1 MSRRRLA
8 AVIEIRCWTLL
19 VMGLLLASLTS
30 GAHHPVWK
38 RRNFNDDIDAGGE
51 SAREVSK
58 GDDQSGNGGR
68 DDDGPVS
75 RTAPSSPVGHRNVLL
90 HEAVRQLLGFSSSP
104 ESKPGQ
110 GSAFLPDP
118 SRPPPM
124 PKYVMDLYD
133 KYRSGEMQ
141 DGPTLGNTIRSIH
154 AEIGEVN
161 GEAMFVFNLSS
172 IPPTERV
179 LRAKVHLYKRKPG
192 HRKKHSRMRG
202 DNTELILYEVAPHYL
217 SQTGSIIMRSS
228 SAGWQWYG
236 ATDAVVSC
244 LMADRQHP
252 HLFALSFRADKPS
265 GKTRQVSLK
274 KFVWHHSLPFLIL
287 YSNETES
294 VNLEELDIV
303 AERMHSRRVEGQ
315 GKDYEDLGGEEGV
328 GGEEGSINNEKES
341 PKSRDKDIED
351 VVPSVRREKRSI
363 LTNEIPED
371 PQEYYKFKYLK
382 FNMPQ
387 THPGMLTA
395 RREGRQKTG
404 GGRLIPYPPTRGQ
417 NRRRKHRGRK
427 GRRQSGR
434 KSSQRLLLP
443 DGWEDYHDN
452 AASPDNSPSKVCARR
467 RLVVDF
473 ADIGWGDWIISPKSF
488 EAHYCAG
495 TCPFPLTKKLR
506 PSNHAT
512 IQSIVNAVGLYA
524 DVPAPCCVPDVMTSV
539 TLLYFDENRNVVLKN
554 YPGMSVQSCACR

>member
-1 MSRRRLA
+1 
-8 AVIEIRCWTLL
+8 
-19 VMGLLLASLTS
+19 
-30 GAHHPVWK
+30 
-38 RRNFNDDIDAGGE
+38 
-51 SAREVSK
+51 
-58 GDDQSGNGGR
+58 
-68 DDDGPVS
+68 
-75 RTAPSSPVGHRNVLL
+75 
-90 HEAVRQLLGFSSSP
+90 
-104 ESKPGQ
+104 
-110 GSAFLPDP
+110 
-118 SRPPPM
+118 
-124 PKYVMDLYD
+124 
-133 KYRSGEMQ
+133 
-141 DGPTLGNTIRSIH
+141 
-154 AEIGEVN
+154 
-161 GEAMFVFNLSS
+161 MFVFNLSS

-179 LRAKVHLYKRKPG
+179 LRANVHLYKRKPG

-328 GGEEGSINNEKES
+328 AGEEGNINNEKGGNRNETEKQNIVGAPMKRRRDREDKVGGKMGKKHRENNMHSFGEGGDDDTYEKKGLAELGRHHASDRES
-341 PKSRDKDIED
+341 PKSRDKDFED

-427 GRRQSGR
+427 GRRQSSR

-495 TCPFPLTKKLR
+495 TCPFPLTKV
-506 PSNHAT
+506 STGASGSCHC
-512 IQSIVNAVGLYA
+512 I
-524 DVPAPCCVPDVMTSV
+524 D
-539 TLLYFDENRNVVLKN
+539 
-554 YPGMSVQSCACR
+554 MSFSCWS